1 MNMVKTNTSTDRKIL
16 SILIPVILENALMTL
31 STMILTAY
39 IGRLS
44 VFEINA
50 YGITRRIY
58 GIYYSVFKGLSVGTM
73 IAAAKR
79 FGQGDTKK
87 CARLQQE
94 SYFLFLPL
102 SLLASVLIFFNA
114 RFLLESMTSEVS
126 LLDNGTELMRNMV
139 FFFPLLAVIHLNAAA
154 FQANG
159 NTRTP
164 MVIAALGNLVNIVF
178 GYVLIFGFRFIPAMG
193 IDGAVISQNL
203 SFVIMAL
210 SGLFL
215 LYGKNGPFAH
225 CERNFLKLPLK
236 EDIREMLSS
245 GIPAALEDSFW
256 QLANIVIS
264 AVILSY
270 GQNYYAAYQIGL
282 EGEGFCNMMSA
293 GFMTAAMSLSS
304 NAIGA
309 RDEKNY
315 ELSFKRLCH
324 FCGIIT
330 VITMLFLTF
339 FTKATLSLMTDKPE
353 LISIA
358 AGYMHVMIWSQYPQ
372 HRQKIEIG
380 YIRTAGHT
388 QTTMFTNL
396 IGLWV
401 VRVPLVLLFGSVLH
415 LSIYAV
421 WWVFNIDQWIR
432 LLLSFFYYRRYDIA
446 DTVHRNRNGSL
457 QEGCI

>member
-1 MNMVKTNTSTDRKIL
+1 MKMVKANTSTDRKIL
-16 SILIPVILENALMTL
+16 NILIPVILENALMTL

-73 IAAAKR
+73 IAVAKR
-79 FGQGDTKK
+79 FGQGDTGK

-102 SLLASVLIFFNA
+102 SLLASFLIFFNS
-114 RFLLESMTSEVS
+114 RLLLGSMTGDAG
-126 LLDNGTELMRNMV
+126 LLDTGTELMKDMV

-164 MVIAALGNLVNIVF
+164 MFIAALGNMVNITL
-178 GYVLIFGFRFIPAMG
+178 GYVLIFGFRFIPALG
-193 IDGAVISQNL
+193 INGAVISQNF
-203 SFVIMAL
+203 SFAVMAF
-210 SGLFL
+210 SGIFL

-225 CERNFLKLPLK
+225 YEKNFLKLPLK
-236 EDIREMLSS
+236 EDVREMLSS
-245 GIPAALEDSFW
+245 GLPAALEDSFW

-270 GQNYYAAYQIGL
+270 GQEYYAAYQIGL

-293 GFMTAAMSLSS
+293 GFVTAAMSLSS

-315 ELSFKRLCH
+315 ELSYMRLCY
-324 FCGIIT
+324 FCRIIT
-330 VITMLFLTF
+330 VITMLFLAL
-339 FTKATLSLMTDKPE
+339 FTRGTLSLMTDKPE
-353 LISIA
+353 LTAIA
-358 AGYMHVMIWSQYPQ
+358 AGYMYVMIWSQYPQ

-388 QTTMFTNL
+388 RTTMFTNL

-401 VRVPLVLLFGSVLH
+401 VRVPMVLLFGNVLH
-415 LSIYAV
+415 LNIYAV

-432 LLLSFFYYRRYDIA
+432 LLLSVFYYRKYGIA
-446 DTVHRNRNGSL
+446 DTVCRKNHSL
-457 QEGCI
+457 QKGCI